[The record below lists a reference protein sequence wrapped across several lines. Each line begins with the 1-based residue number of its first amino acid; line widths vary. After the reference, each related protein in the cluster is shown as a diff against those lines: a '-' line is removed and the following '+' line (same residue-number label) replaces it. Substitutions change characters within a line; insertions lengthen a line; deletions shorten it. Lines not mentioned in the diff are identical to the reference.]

1 MEDSVTAPTQSF
13 ENHERV
19 VPLYH
24 FVASA
29 IFFANAIT
37 TGWRAFQQPT
47 WDRILAFG
55 VALALLIAL
64 YYMRVFALTV
74 QDRVIRF
81 EMRLRLSE
89 ILPQAQRARI
99 SELSLRQIVALRFAG
114 DAELPGLVERVL
126 SERIQEGKAI
136 KRLIQ
141 DWQADHLRV

>member
-1 MEDSVTAPTQSF
+1 MAAPNQSF
-13 ENHERV
+13 ENHVRV

-24 FVASA
+24 PVASA

-37 TGWRAFQQPT
+37 TGWRAFQQPN

-64 YYMRVFALTV
+64 YYMRRFALTV
-74 QDRVIRF
+74 QDRVIRL

-89 ILPQAQRARI
+89 ILPQTLRSRI
-99 SELSLRQIVALRFAG
+99 DELSLRQLVALRFAG
-114 DAELPGLVERVL
+114 DAELPDLVDRVL
-126 SERIQEGKAI
+126 SERIQESKAI

-141 DWQADHLRV
+141 DWHADHLRV